1 MRYDLNRIQ
10 HLNAKYDTCSVMHYN
25 AYAFSKNNKPTITRL
40 SSDGGKCK
48 LGQREGFSDTDIRK
62 INTLYS
68 CTGYPQTS
76 GGKPGI
82 KPTVTPT
89 VKPDLSCQD
98 NNQYCATWAQMEECQ
113 KNPGWMLKNCPV
125 SCKECDNKCADH
137 NVNCG
142 AWKGQGECS
151 KNADYMNVYCRAS
164 CGKCT
169 PSGGNCKNDKGD
181 CEGWAGKGYCTKS
194 KYKKFMELRCKK
206 ACGLC

>member
-1 MRYDLNRIQ
+1 MAD
-10 HLNAKYDTCSVMHYN
+10 SVRGTGVVFLVYVVGLFWRV
-25 AYAFSKNNKPTITRL
+25 FSLALL
-40 SSDGGKCK
+40 SK
-48 LGQREGFSDTDIRK
+48 LFFCR
-62 INTLYS
+62 
-68 CTGYPQTS
+68 
-76 GGKPGI
+76 
-82 KPTVTPT
+82 
-89 VKPDLSCQD
+89 
-98 NNQYCATWAQMEECQ
+98 YCATWAQMEECQ